1 MTQHYRGVVR
11 SIVRARVHVR
21 TYVPGTLCTGIRVQI
36 TLSPRRLE
44 VSKYKHTHG
53 TRVPIGKVPIL
64 VHVRYVHVSVPWYT
78 STRVPMMLEYSY
90 ILQ

>member
-53 TRVPIGKVPIL
+53 TRVPIGKVPLLVHMYGTYTCPYHGTL
-64 VHVRYVHVSVPWYT
+64 VHVY
-78 STRVPMMLEYSY
+78 
-90 ILQ
+90 Q